1 MANATRTFNS
11 SEKDMSN
18 TPWEVVAFRLIN
30 TACRESAVAHA
41 KALRAKRVRHTLYG
55 LEQRARFVEQR
66 A

>member
-1 MANATRTFNS
+1 MANATHTFT

-30 TACRESAVAHA
+30 TACRDAAVAHA
-41 KALRAKRVRHTLYG
+41 KILRAKRVRHTLYG
-55 LEQRARFVEQR
+55 LEQRARFVEHH